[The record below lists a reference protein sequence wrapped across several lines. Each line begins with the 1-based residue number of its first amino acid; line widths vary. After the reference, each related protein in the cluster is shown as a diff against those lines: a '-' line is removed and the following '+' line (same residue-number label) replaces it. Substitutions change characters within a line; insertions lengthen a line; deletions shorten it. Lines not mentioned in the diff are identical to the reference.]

1 MDRPDGEEAAA
12 EVAAAVP
19 ESDSDP
25 GEADADP
32 GEPDAAEAA
41 DGEPEPKKRR
51 SFFAELP
58 VLVLIA
64 LLLAVLVKT
73 LAFQAFFIP
82 SASMEDT
89 LQINDRVLVNKI
101 SYRFG
106 DPQRGDVVVFD
117 RTPNTDENVIG
128 ALLRNLAES
137 VGVRTPEADLIKR
150 VIGLPGETVE
160 VRINTV
166 YIDGEPLD
174 ETYLDDSV
182 RTERMDPVTVPADSY
197 FVMGDNRTRSQ
208 DSRFF
213 GPISRDEI
221 VGRAFVIIWPT
232 SRWGGL

>member
-1 MDRPDGEEAAA
+1 MPREAESELGSVASPDDLA
-12 EVAAAVP
+12 EVEVAP
-19 ESDSDP
+19 T
-25 GEADADP
+25 
-32 GEPDAAEAA
+32 
-41 DGEPEPKKRR
+41 KKRR

-73 LAFQAFFIP
+73 LAFQAFYIP
-82 SASMEDT
+82 SGSMEET
-89 LQINDRVLVNKI
+89 LQIDDRVLVNKI

-106 DPQRGDVVVFD
+106 DPQRGDVIVFD
-117 RTPNTDENVIG
+117 RTPNTDESLLG

-150 VIGLPGETVE
+150 VIALPGETIE
-160 VRINTV
+160 IRGNTV
-166 YIDGEPLD
+166 FIDGEPL
-174 ETYLDDSV
+174 EEPYLEDDV
-182 RTERMDPVTVPADSY
+182 RTERMNPVTVPEDEY
-197 FVMGDNRTRSQ
+197 FVMGDNRSRSQ

-213 GPISRDEI
+213 GTVSRDEV